1 VYHFVSSSVST
12 VFHILYGLAV
22 LLLSYLLAV
31 SYFCLGGFFF
41 SCVQFFYVY
50 LIFVWLLHIVFLQI
64 NGKYIIKSG
73 TDFRHFSKIILN
85 FDKASVD
92 VSVEQIAVTST
103 YLEDPS
109 LKQLLEKYGSKTET
123 LDL

>member
-1 VYHFVSSSVST
+1 MCSF
-12 VFHILYGLAV
+12 FH
-22 LLLSYLLAV
+22 
-31 SYFCLGGFFF
+31 
-41 SCVQFFYVY
+41 VY
-50 LIFVWLLHIVFLQI
+50 LILVWLLHIVFLQV
-64 NGKYIIKSG
+64 NGKYVIKSG

-92 VSVEQIAVTST
+92 VSVEQIAVTSA
-103 YLEDPS
+103 YSEDPS

>member
-1 VYHFVSSSVST
+1 
-12 VFHILYGLAV
+12 
-22 LLLSYLLAV
+22 
-31 SYFCLGGFFF
+31 
-41 SCVQFFYVY
+41 
-50 LIFVWLLHIVFLQI
+50 LQV
-64 NGKYIIKSG
+64 NGKYVIKSG

-92 VSVEQIAVTST
+92 VSVEQIAVTSA
-103 YLEDPS
+103 YSEDPS